1 MKRTIVSLSL
11 ITVFI
16 LTVAIG
22 DIWFMTG
29 YADGMNRHLDAVEE
43 ARGYE
48 EKKICALEL
57 DDYYQSKAF
66 WAHRLVPTG
75 RMEEI
80 ETLLHK
86 LNAYIE
92 TRDDHE
98 VEATVA
104 ELRARV
110 NLLYSTSF
118 YHWYHPTEF
127 RIE

>member
-1 MKRTIVSLSL
+1 MKRTVISLTL

-16 LTVAIG
+16 LAVAWG
-22 DIWFMTG
+22 DIYFMTG
-29 YADGMNRHLDAVEE
+29 YAKGMNDRLDAVEQAE
-43 ARGYE
+43 SFE
-48 EKKICALEL
+48 EKKICALSL
-57 DDYYQSKAF
+57 DRFFRSKGF
-66 WAHRLVPTG
+66 WAHRFIPTG
-75 RMEEI
+75 RIEEL

-86 LNAYIE
+86 LNSYIE
-92 TRDDHE
+92 TKDDHE

-110 NLLYSTSF
+110 NLLYSTSI